1 MPAHM
6 PTRTGGEPTGYLVN
20 QTNHVVGDSQVTLDT
35 GTGEIVVGD
44 LFTVAGSTQQFVVE
58 AVNGA
63 TIDYSPKAPDV
74 MADNATVSF
83 VGDHAVNL
91 AFHRDAIGLA
101 VRSLQQNELELELGG
116 RSMVMVDPVSQ
127 IPLRLEVT
135 REYKRVRWAIDCLWV
150 VVAVRPDCMARV
162 IG

>member
-1 MPAHM
+1 MPSHT
-6 PTRTGGEPTGYLVN
+6 PTRAGGEPTGYLVN
-20 QTNHVVGDSQVTLDT
+20 QTNHTAGDTQVTLDT
-35 GTGEIVVGD
+35 GTGEIVIGD
-44 LFTVAGSTQQFVVE
+44 LFTVAGSTQQFVVT

-63 TIDYSPKAPDV
+63 TIDYSPKAPD
-74 MADNATVSF
+74 ALPDNAAVNF

-91 AFHRDAIGLA
+91 AFHRDTIGLA
-101 VRSLQQNELELELGG
+101 VRSLQQSELELELGG

-135 REYKRVRWAIDCLWV
+135 REYKRVRWSVDCLWGV
-150 VVAVRPDCMARV
+150 GAVRPDCMVRV